1 MSVKERVTSVFTAGP
16 RTVLLSETT
25 DRLKLEVPDAI
36 SQQPKSYREQWRCLR
51 FYSST
56 EWCTSQSCNRGRY
69 PDTGRTVQTTV
80 ELPQVLFLDKGVDIH
95 ATGEA
100 RTNVRLLDADAS
112 RRPTLI
118 CPIRQEDG
126 DRTLRSRG
134 DSHGTSQGQNRGVG
148 GKLRRR
154 QAVERSKHDEPT

>member
-1 MSVKERVTSVFTAGP
+1 MTSVFTAAH
-16 RTVLLSETT
+16 RTVFLSETT
-25 DRLKLEVPDAI
+25 DRLKLEVPDTM
-36 SQQPKSYREQWRCLR
+36 SQQWRCLR
-51 FYSST
+51 FNSST

-69 PDTGRTVQTTV
+69 PDAGQTVQTTV
-80 ELPQVLFLDKGVDIH
+80 ELPQVQLLDNGVDIH
-95 ATGEA
+95 AAGEA

-112 RRPTLI
+112 RRHTLI

-148 GKLRRR
+148 GQSRRR